1 MIKLRNKYKEPNL
14 LVKIKLYMT
23 LYELFNSKKVKKI
36 PKNLIFYIHST
47 LLVIYSTDNH
57 KQLL

>member
-1 MIKLRNKYKEPNL
+1 MNI
-14 LVKIKLYMT
+14 
-23 LYELFNSKKVKKI
+23 FNSKKVKKT
-36 PKNLIFYIHST
+36 PRNKLFYTHST